1 MKIENITKN
10 NVSYFIA
17 GWKASLAF
25 NKTKTPQ
32 EIELLDFMT
41 TDFSNVIKTFL
52 REYDTEEFDQQGI
65 KKMYAILSSLDINNK
80 E

>member
-65 KKMYAILSSLDINNK
+65 KKMYAIISSLDINNK